1 MLTFLLR
8 RLVATLPALLGVTFF
23 SFMLLYLAPGDPTSI
38 ILGMEWSPER
48 AAQLRTDLGLDLPIV
63 VQYLSW
69 LGRVAQGDLG
79 LAYVSREPVLKM
91 LIDRLPDTLAL
102 SAGAM
107 LCAVL
112 VAIPLGSVS
121 ALRKDSWV
129 DTASRVVAVLGISMP
144 VFWFGMLLILLFAV
158 VLRILPPGGGIDQYG
173 AKALIL
179 PSVALGMSLAALL
192 TRITRA
198 SMVEVLQLDHI
209 RTAKAKGLKQWHI
222 VFKHALKNALI
233 PVVTVLGLQ
242 SGYLLSG
249 AVLTETVF
257 SLPGVGRLLY
267 TSILNR
273 DYLVLQ
279 GATLFVCLA
288 MVAINLVVDFVYA
301 AIDPRIRYA

>member
-1 MLTFLLR
+1 
-8 RLVATLPALLGVTFF
+8 
-23 SFMLLYLAPGDPTSI
+23 MLLYLAPGDPTSI

-69 LGRVAQGDLG
+69 LGRVAQGDFG

-158 VLRILPPGGGIDQYG
+158 VLRVLPPGGGIDQYG

-209 RTAKAKGLKQWHI
+209 RTAKAKGLKQWRI

>member
-69 LGRVAQGDLG
+69 LGRVAQGDFG

-158 VLRILPPGGGIDQYG
+158 VLRVLPPGGGIDQYG

-209 RTAKAKGLKQWHI
+209 RTAKAKGLKQWRI

>member
-8 RLVATLPALLGVTFF
+8 RIVATLPALLGVTFF

-48 AAQLRTDLGLDLPIV
+48 ATQLRKDLGLDLPIA

-69 LGRVAQGDLG
+69 LGRVVQGDFG

-107 LCAVL
+107 FCAVM

-129 DTASRVVAVLGISMP
+129 DTISRVVAVLGISMP

-158 VLRILPPGGGIDQYG
+158 VLRVLPPGGGIDQYG
-173 AKALIL
+173 LKALIL

-209 RTAKAKGLKQWHI
+209 RTAKAKGLKQWRI

-288 MVAINLVVDFVYA
+288 MVAINLAVDFVYA

>member
-1 MLTFLLR
+1 
-8 RLVATLPALLGVTFF
+8 
-23 SFMLLYLAPGDPTSI
+23 MLLYLAPGDPTSI

>member
-8 RLVATLPALLGVTFF
+8 RAAATLPALLGVTFF

-48 AAQLRTDLGLDLPIV
+48 ATQLRSELGLDLPIV
-63 VQYLSW
+63 VQYLTW
-69 LGRVAQGDLG
+69 IGRVVQGDFG
-79 LAYVSREPVLKM
+79 LAYVSREPVLQM
-91 LIDRLPDTLAL
+91 LVDRLPDTLAL

-112 VAIPLGSVS
+112 VAIPLGSMS
-121 ALRKDSWV
+121 ALKKDSWV
-129 DTASRVVAVLGISMP
+129 DTVSRVVAVLGISMP
-144 VFWFGMLLILLFAV
+144 VFWLGMLLILLFAV
-158 VLRILPPGGGIDQYG
+158 VVRILPPGGGMDQYG
-173 AKALIL
+173 LKALIL
-179 PSVALGMSLAALL
+179 PSIALGMSLAALL

-209 RTAKAKGLKQWHI
+209 RTAKAKGLKQWRI

-279 GATLFVCLA
+279 GTTLFVCLA
-288 MVAINLVVDFVYA
+288 MVAINLAVDFIYA